1 VDTLFETLFSTAVR
15 GNTLPLAIKYM
26 FDFLDDQAIQH
37 GVIDTE
43 VVHTWKSNWY
53 VTLFWLLGYFS

>member
-1 VDTLFETLFSTAVR
+1 MDTLFETLFSTAVR
-15 GNTLPLAIKYM
+15 GHTLPLAIKYM

-37 GVIDTE
+37 GTMDAE

-53 VTLFWLLGYFS
+53 LHNIDLEIN